1 MEITKKTF
9 YAVLDA
15 NGICKDAGTAEPS
28 TDSASKATIDAPV
41 GGTLRTDFESEV
53 DAMAFA
59 RENGLESSL
68 LDGTQA

>member
-1 MEITKKTF
+1 MEITTQTF

-41 GGTLRTDFESEV
+41 GGSVRTDFESEE
-53 DAMAFA
+53 AALAFA
-59 RENGLESSL
+59 KTNGLK
-68 LDGTQA
+68 LDI